1 MVIRNKKDK
10 EAKDKD
16 EKDQK
21 LLQEYNEILAD
32 VEKIRQ
38 ENKDPHLWNVKEL
51 KTVVKLFKRD
61 GDAPLPP
68 RKDGLYTRYLET
80 RE

>member
-1 MVIRNKKDK
+1 MDIVKWLRDKKDK

-38 ENKDPHLWNVKEL
+38 ENKDPHLWNGKS
-51 KTVVKLFKRD
+51 
-61 GDAPLPP
+61 
-68 RKDGLYTRYLET
+68 
-80 RE
+80 

>member
-1 MVIRNKKDK
+1 MMYAQDEIYLICHNLVLKELRDKKDK

-21 LLQEYNEILAD
+21 ILQEYNEILAD

-38 ENKDPHLWNVKEL
+38 ENKDPHLWNEKS
-51 KTVVKLFKRD
+51 
-61 GDAPLPP
+61 
-68 RKDGLYTRYLET
+68 
-80 RE
+80 